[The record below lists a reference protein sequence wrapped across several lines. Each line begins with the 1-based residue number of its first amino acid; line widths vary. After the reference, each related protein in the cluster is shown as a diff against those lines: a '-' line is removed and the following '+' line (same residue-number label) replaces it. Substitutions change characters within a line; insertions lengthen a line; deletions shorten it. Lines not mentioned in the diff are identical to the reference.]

1 MDTTYENI
9 TCGDVDF
16 SASRTRE
23 NLMRAFAGECQAAA
37 RYSFAAEV
45 AHQAEQEAIARVFA
59 HTCRQELAHARV
71 FYSLLESCKG
81 QGIHADASWP
91 VTMPAELAGLLR
103 GAQELERYEAVE
115 IYPAF
120 GYAAREEG
128 FDLIA
133 WQFEHIAGIEH
144 RHEIRFQRL
153 RELLEGGGLVQ
164 SDGETD
170 WICINCGYTVHA
182 GAAPRECPVCR
193 HGQGFLVPVYGL
205 DLFGPVLGLDPA

>member
-81 QGIHADASWP
+81 Q
-91 VTMPAELAGLLR
+91 
-103 GAQELERYEAVE
+103 E